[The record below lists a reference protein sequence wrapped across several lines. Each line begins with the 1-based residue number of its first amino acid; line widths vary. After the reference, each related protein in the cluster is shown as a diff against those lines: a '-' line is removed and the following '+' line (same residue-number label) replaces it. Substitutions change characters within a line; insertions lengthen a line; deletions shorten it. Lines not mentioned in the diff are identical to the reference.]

1 MLQRRIELCSGRTSS
16 ADAALQ
22 TAGAAANGQPTG
34 PRAGSRRCKSKAKNP
49 RGFGGQSHP
58 IPSIT
63 HERNR
68 ELRVRFFGG
77 STSLAATKPQK
88 ALVLGKSL
96 LRLPLPVPN
105 APPVSL
111 PNSPALLRSNR
122 AKHVRRPGLLISNR
136 FAVKYNRPLASFF
149 HGSVSLGKTHFAT
162 A

>member
-1 MLQRRIELCSGRTSS
+1 MVTGDNPLFPYRSSSYITRFFERCGFAYVHDGSTRKWWTKELLSELNLGASDQHDLPS
-16 ADAALQ
+16 ADL
-22 TAGAAANGQPTG
+22 
-34 PRAGSRRCKSKAKNP
+34 
-49 RGFGGQSHP
+49 
-58 IPSIT
+58 
-63 HERNR
+63 
-68 ELRVRFFGG
+68 LRVMSELF
-77 STSLAATKPQK
+77 ATKPQK

-162 A
+162 ASS